1 MQLGIHE
8 SVGTLFPPDKLEA
21 ALAESMP
28 DVGLRTVAEHDEV
41 NVCDAVVTRDHHPAF
56 LESEHLDW
64 VHSVRPDAE
73 SFPTTELEAAD
84 VTLTTSTGLHG
95 PSVAETVIGYMTM
108 LARGLNQ
115 YAGAQADHEWDSLPW
130 DRPFRLTDE
139 TVCIVGLGTIG
150 QAIAERT
157 TWMDMEVR
165 GVRRSP
171 EPAPIVDE
179 LYTTDEIHAAMYEAR
194 FVVLA
199 VPPTA
204 STRRLVGPAELTAMG
219 EDAYLINVSRG
230 DVVVESA
237 LVDALENDELAGAAL
252 DVFAEEPLPEDSPLW
267 DFEDVLVTPHA
278 AGQYRSYYQD
288 VAELIAENVTR
299 LEDDRQL
306 RNTVA

>member
-1 MQLGIHE
+1 MQLGIHD
-8 SVGTLFPPDKLEA
+8 SVGAVVPPEQLET
-21 ALAESMP
+21 ALGEAVP
-28 DVGLRTVAEHDEV
+28 DIGLRTVSEHDEID
-41 NVCDAVVTRDHHPAF
+41 VCDAVVTLDHQSTF
-56 LESEHLDW
+56 LEADHLEW
-64 VHSVRPDAE
+64 VHTVRPDAE
-73 SFPTTELEAAD
+73 RFPTTELDAAD

-108 LARGLNQ
+108 LARGLGH
-115 YAGAQADHEWDSLPW
+115 YAGAQDDREWTSLDW
-130 DRPFRLTDE
+130 DRPFTMTDE

-157 TWMDMEVR
+157 TWMNMKVR

-171 EPAPIVDE
+171 KPAPIVDE
-179 LYTTDEIHAAMYEAR
+179 LYTTDEIHAAMYDAR

-219 EDAYLINVSRG
+219 DDAYLINVSRG

-237 LVDALENDELAGAAL
+237 LIDALESDELAGAAL
-252 DVFAEEPLPEDSPLW
+252 DVFAEEPLSEDSPLW
-267 DFEDVLVTPHA
+267 DFDDVLVTPHA
-278 AGQYRSYYQD
+278 AGQYRDYYQD

-306 RNTVA
+306 RNAI